1 MFLLSAGV
9 FALCGREFGNMP
21 VSVYL
26 CGVMVR
32 STGIESLFRLYYRPL
47 CIYALHYLKDKDQIE
62 DLVQEAFT
70 AYWMK
75 LTVGDEIDSPRAY
88 LYTAVRNRCIDAI
101 RRQRRQDVDLCSLEE
116 EIFPVEDNMV
126 ISDEEAAD
134 NSLREER
141 IWSAIDRLPAKR
153 RKIFL
158 MSRRD
163 GMKYIEIASALGLS
177 ENTVRNQV
185 SRALEAIRQGV
196 KKVIMFLMSL

>member
-1 MFLLSAGV
+1 
-9 FALCGREFGNMP
+9 
-21 VSVYL
+21 
-26 CGVMVR
+26 MVR
-32 STGIESLFRLYYRPL
+32 TTGIDSLFRLYYRPL
-47 CIYALHYLKDKDQIE
+47 CVYALHYLKDKDLIE

-75 LTVGDEIDSPRAY
+75 QAAGDGIDSPRAY

-101 RRQRRQDVDLCSLEE
+101 RRQRRQDVDLDSLEE
-116 EIFPVEDNMV
+116 EILPVEDDVV

-134 NSLREER
+134 NSVKEAR
-141 IWSAIDRLPAKR
+141 IWSAIDCLPAKR
-153 RKIFL
+153 RRIFL

-163 GMKYIEIASALGLS
+163 GMKYSEIASTLGLS

-196 KKVIMFLMSL
+196 KKVILFLMSL

>member
-1 MFLLSAGV
+1 
-9 FALCGREFGNMP
+9 
-21 VSVYL
+21 
-26 CGVMVR
+26 MVR
-32 STGIESLFRLYYRPL
+32 ATGIDSLFRLYYRPL
-47 CIYALHYLKDKDQIE
+47 CVYALHYLKDKDQIE

-75 LTVGDEIDSPRAY
+75 ETTDGGIDNPRAY

-101 RRQRRQDVDLCSLEE
+101 RRQRQNVELDSLEE
-116 EIFPVEDNMV
+116 EIFPVEDGVV
-126 ISDEEAAD
+126 ISDEEAVD
-134 NSLREER
+134 NSLSEAR

-153 RKIFL
+153 RRIFL

-163 GMKYIEIASALGLS
+163 GMKYSEIAGALGLS

-196 KKVIMFLMSL
+196 KKVILFLMSL

>member
-1 MFLLSAGV
+1 MV
-9 FALCGREFGNMP
+9 Q
-21 VSVYL
+21 
-26 CGVMVR
+26 VM
-32 STGIESLFRLYYRPL
+32 GIDSLFRLYYRPL
-47 CIYALHYLKDKDQIE
+47 CVYALHYIEDKDQIE

-75 LTVGDEIDSPRAY
+75 ETADGGIDNPKAY

-101 RRQRRQDVDLCSLEE
+101 RRRRQDVELESVGE
-116 EIFPVEDNMV
+116 DILPVEDDVV
-126 ISDEEAAD
+126 ISDEEAVD
-134 NSLREER
+134 NSLREAR

-153 RKIFL
+153 RRIFL

-163 GMKYIEIASALGLS
+163 GMKYSEIASALGLS

-196 KKVIMFLMSL
+196 KKVILFLMSL

>member
-1 MFLLSAGV
+1 
-9 FALCGREFGNMP
+9 
-21 VSVYL
+21 
-26 CGVMVR
+26 MVR
-32 STGIESLFRLYYRPL
+32 TTGIDSLFRLYYRPL
-47 CIYALHYLKDKDQIE
+47 CVYTLHYLKDKDQIE

-75 LTVGDEIDSPRAY
+75 ETADGGIDNPRAY

-101 RRQRRQDVDLCSLEE
+101 RRQRRQDVDLDSLEE
-116 EIFPVEDNMV
+116 EILPVEDDVV
-126 ISDEEAAD
+126 ISDEEAVD
-134 NSLREER
+134 NSLSEAR

-153 RKIFL
+153 RRIFL

-163 GMKYIEIASALGLS
+163 GMKYSEIAGALGLS

-196 KKVIMFLMSL
+196 KKVILFLMSL